1 MLWVPRS
8 LSVAE
13 CTLSP
18 SPQCDSAV
26 ASLHELAGK
35 NYQAQPAKRIL
46 TQGDICG
53 GADELGVL
61 LCGMSPSQAPGS
73 AYWLGS
79 QLSCADARRLVP
91 CNSATTLQVTASV
104 LAGLVWA
111 CEHPLEGVV
120 EPEDVGQ
127 WRRLLDMVV
136 PYVAPLVG
144 AWTDWDPLQG
154 RGTLFPEPGLDTSDP
169 WQFANVRVA

>member
-1 MLWVPRS
+1 MSDPTIPTPPP
-8 LSVAE
+8 
-13 CTLSP
+13 TLA
-18 SPQCDSAV
+18 QCDSAV

-46 TQGDICG
+46 TQADISSGC
-53 GADELGVL
+53 DELGVL
-61 LCGMSPSQAPGS
+61 LCGMPRQAAPGA

-111 CEHPLEGVV
+111 V
-120 EPEDVGQ
+120 
-127 WRRLLDMVV
+127 
-136 PYVAPLVG
+136 
-144 AWTDWDPLQG
+144 
-154 RGTLFPEPGLDTSDP
+154 
-169 WQFANVRVA
+169 